1 MHKAVQLPLPL
12 DLPDDKIEFSSE
24 DEAKVV
30 AAAAEL
36 LLEILRREE
45 GEEVENERQ
54 S

>member
-1 MHKAVQLPLPL
+1 MHRVVQLLLPL
-12 DLPDDKIEFSSE
+12 GLPDEKIQFSSE